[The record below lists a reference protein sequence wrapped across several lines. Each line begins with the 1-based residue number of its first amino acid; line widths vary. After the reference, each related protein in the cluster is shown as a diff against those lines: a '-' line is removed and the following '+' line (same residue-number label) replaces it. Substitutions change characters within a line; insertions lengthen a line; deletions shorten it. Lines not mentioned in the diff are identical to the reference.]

1 MAGGIVVSKERGVS
15 LGTFG
20 FYRLI
25 DEIRGG
31 FEGSDASVMKAVFS
45 PEDEGAM
52 RFITALDL
60 SAEDFQVFA
69 KAVERAYRTC
79 VNEGDFRVGE
89 GIWLELLDAVRSDA
103 RYPQFW

>member
-1 MAGGIVVSKERGVS
+1 MAGGIVVSKGRGVG
-15 LGTFG
+15 LNTFG

-31 FEGSDASVMKAVFS
+31 FEAGDTSVMQRVFS

-60 SAEDFQVFA
+60 SGEDFQVFA
-69 KAVERAYRTC
+69 KAVERAYLAC
-79 VNEGDFRVGE
+79 VNEGVLRVGE
-89 GIWLELLDAVRSDA
+89 SIWLELLDAVRSDA
-103 RYPQFW
+103 RYPQSW